1 MKHPIGTIVSQMV
14 DYERGVPHRVHH
26 FLKVYAFAKVIGEA
40 EGLGER
46 DQEILQIAAIMHDV
60 GIRPSLEK
68 YGSSA
73 GKYQEEEGP
82 DVARKILSRLDYD
95 PELVERV
102 CYLIAHHHTYGERRD
117 EDLQILVEADFLV
130 NALEENM
137 SREAVE
143 KVGENVFRT
152 ERGKAYLQAMFL

>member
-40 EGLGER
+40 EGLSER
-46 DQEILQIAAIMHDV
+46 EQEILQIAAIMHDI
-60 GIRPSLEK
+60 GIRPSIAK
-68 YGSSA
+68 YGS
-73 GKYQEEEGP
+73 GEGGYQEKEGP
-82 DVARKILSRLDYD
+82 CVAREVLARLDYD
-95 PELVERV
+95 PELIERV
-102 CYLIAHHHTYGERRD
+102 CYLIAHHHSYGAQREK
-117 EDLQILVEADFLV
+117 DLQILVESDFLV
-130 NALEENM
+130 NALEESL

-143 KVGENVFRT
+143 KMSRDVFRT